1 MSTLEK
7 QEEKIIEDI
16 DYAFV
21 LNEILQKVNSHCEHI
36 DVQVNII
43 VALST
48 AVFIFSAQR
57 FLLES
62 PKQPLYLLALILFSA
77 LSAIA
82 GLLAVNPPGFMRKK
96 GQKESL
102 LYHRR
107 IALFNSAEEY
117 AERLETMLS
126 SKRNIT
132 EGYSSEIYNL
142 SKYYYLPKRSLFQLS
157 RNLLMLGL
165 TLSFILFI
173 VIHTV

>member
-1 MSTLEK
+1 MSNSEK

-57 FLLES
+57 FLS
-62 PKQPLYLLALILFSA
+62 DPKQPLYLLVLILASA

-107 IALFNSAEEY
+107 IALFNSTEEY
-117 AERLETMLS
+117 TEKLEEMLS

-132 EGYSSEIYNL
+132 ESYSTEIYNL
-142 SKYYYLPKRSLFQLS
+142 SRYYYLPKRNLFQLS
-157 RNLLMLGL
+157 RNFLMFGL
-165 TLSFILFI
+165 TLSFALFI
-173 VIHTV
+173 LVHTI

>member
-1 MSTLEK
+1 MPNLEK

-43 VALST
+43 VALIT

-57 FLLES
+57 FLAEA
-62 PKQPLYLLALILFSA
+62 PKQPLYLLVLILFSA

-107 IALFNSAEEY
+107 IAQFNSTNEYTEKLEE
-117 AERLETMLS
+117 MLS
-126 SKRNIT
+126 SKKNIT
-132 EGYSSEIYNL
+132 EGYSTEIYNL
-142 SKYYYLPKRSLFQLS
+142 SRYYYLPKRNLFHLS
-157 RNLLMLGL
+157 RNFLMFGL